1 MGSIGLVVREWRG
14 GSKDKNDKKLMRAR
28 QRSLATSVKTC
39 LFDGGAGPPDS
50 SSQALSGDM
59 WVGRCTIRCYGM
71 TGCTKRVNM
80 CTLNEAM
87 CHILAVTWAEL

>member
-1 MGSIGLVVREWRG
+1 LVVREWRG